1 MLYFHACMC
10 LFECPIVSSGNDVHI
25 RSLCVKKIQ
34 SIQPMKRFNNAFEL
48 HQIIWAIHQVY
59 HTIIYKQIRQLYK
72 RLIKQ
77 ISCINVGNSEN
88 QSSIH
93 NHIIDKSYTLNSL
106 RFRHS
111 RLLLYRVVVCVVF
124 VVGFICKESRHT
136 IDVRHS
142 SDQSIV
148 GGKYWLL
155 PESECV

>member
-1 MLYFHACMC
+1 
-10 LFECPIVSSGNDVHI
+10 
-25 RSLCVKKIQ
+25 
-34 SIQPMKRFNNAFEL
+34 MKRFNNAFEL

-59 HTIIYKQIRQLYK
+59 YTIIYKQIRQLYK

-93 NHIIDKSYTLNSL
+93 NHIIDKSNTLNSL

-136 IDVRHS
+136 IDIRHS

-148 GGKYWLL
+148 GVYV
-155 PESECV
+155 S